1 MRLLGIDPGSHR
13 VGYSIL
19 SKESRNRLS
28 LLTYG
33 VIQVPKTEVPPQ
45 NLLFIK
51 RELQSIID
59 TYQPE
64 VASVEK
70 LFFNTNVK
78 TAMNVSESRG
88 AIMLTLLENHIKIVE
103 LTVTQI
109 KKGITGSGTATK
121 KSIKKSLE
129 ILLGEP
135 LENIDDSWDA
145 IAAAIVGNSLI
156 R

>member
-1 MRLLGIDPGSHR
+1 LGVDPGSHR
-13 VGYSIL
+13 IGYSIL
-19 SKESRNRLS
+19 SKESRNKLS

-45 NLLFIK
+45 NLLYIK
-51 RELQSIID
+51 KELQSIID
-59 TYQPE
+59 VYQPD

-70 LFFNTNVK
+70 LFFNTNLK

-88 AIMLTLLENHIKIVE
+88 AILLTLLENRIRVVE

-121 KSIKKSLE
+121 KNVKKSLE
-129 ILLGEP
+129 ILLGEK

-145 IAAAIVGNSLI
+145 IAAAVVGNSLI